1 MQTYLQKFDE
11 LYKGKKSI
19 DIELFSDEPLSIKYQ
34 RFNQSGNV
42 CSCMENSNKAK
53 QKTKN
58 GWQEVDCNESCQ
70 YRQKDEKG
78 KSACN
83 RIAWLKFIIP
93 SIAKDRI
100 FLMRISGQTSIN
112 RLDDYFSLQKQQGN
126 SIKGLYT
133 LFLKQ
138 EEQSNLFG
146 KTFNNY
152 VLDIL
157 KKNDFI
163 SKNTISKTTEIKN
176 DNVNSVVDNEQ
187 TVTPSPTI
195 TDSNVAIADKKET
208 QTEKTKVKKTTAK
221 SKKDSKSSLD
231 TPKSQEQ
238 SNTISKSNFENCY
251 VLLETF
257 NKAIVDKTG
266 TKKDYLVG
274 KFADSKDKICEII
287 VRPEDAKE
295 LVLCDLGTVVRPELV
310 QRGENKFAIKLEFIE
325 KVGKKVAA

>member
-1 MQTYLQKFDE
+1 MQTYLEKFDE

-53 QKTKN
+53 QKTKD
-58 GWQEVDCNESCQ
+58 GWQEIDCNESCK

-157 KKNDFI
+157 KKDDFI
-163 SKNTISKTTEIKN
+163 SENTISKTTEIKN
-176 DNVNSVVDNEQ
+176 DNVNSTVNKEQ
-187 TVTPSPTI
+187 TVTPSPTH
-195 TDSNVAIADKKET
+195 TNSTVTTSKKEA
-208 QTEKTKVKKTTAK
+208 QSVKKTTSKA
-221 SKKDSKSSLD
+221 KKDTKSSLD
-231 TPKSQEQ
+231 TPKSQEKTD
-238 SNTISKSNFENCY
+238 TISQDELDSY
-251 VLLETF
+251 YILLETF
-257 NKAIVDKTG
+257 NKTIVDKTG

-287 VRPEDAKE
+287 VRPEDAEE
-295 LVLCDLGTVVRPELV
+295 LVLCDLGTVVKPELTK
-310 QRGENKFAIKLEFIE
+310 RGENKFAMKLEFIQ